1 MPPWLPHFRN
11 IRSGKSILYYFIRK
25 GQLMPRWLQK
35 HAGGVERPS
44 TKVPDSKQICWR
56 CIIFSPL
63 FAISWLLVYL
73 LNGNIYR
80 YILHFMSFTD
90 TDIAYFYYHPKC
102 QTINNTQNPAGYNPQ
117 ALFSCHIYGIRCR
130 RALIFEFDLHVMKLL
145 SKYFFNIRIGVS
157 GFKAI
162 YIFVHACTR

>member
-1 MPPWLPHFRN
+1 
-11 IRSGKSILYYFIRK
+11 
-25 GQLMPRWLQK
+25 
-35 HAGGVERPS
+35 
-44 TKVPDSKQICWR
+44 
-56 CIIFSPL
+56 
-63 FAISWLLVYL
+63 
-73 LNGNIYR
+73 
-80 YILHFMSFTD
+80 MSFTD

-162 YIFVHACTR
+162 YPRGGTPKLTGTRLTPKESFLHLPHFFVKI